1 MISRFF
7 DVNVAAVSSDLR
19 RKNTHF
25 QQLGKMVVFAD
36 EIRQNPP
43 FVRKILQ

>member
-19 RKNTHF
+19 RKNSHF